1 MFKDKRQKTKDK
13 RQQTTDKS
21 NYMPF
26 DIYDFTSLT
35 QWIDTSLQNA
45 MSPFWTIVVEMLIV
59 GVLILLFYAL
69 IGLFLVYAE
78 RKVCAFMQNRL
89 GPNRVGPFGMFQ
101 TIADLVKLL
110 LVELI
115 PIRKADKFL
124 FNLAPFIVIIASF
137 MAIAA
142 IPFAKGLHAIDLNI
156 GVLYVIAV
164 SAMGVIG
171 ILLAGWSSNNKYS
184 LIGAMRSGAQIVS
197 YELSV
202 GLSLITVVILAGSM
216 QLSEIVTAQADGWFI
231 FKGHIPAFIAFVIF
245 LIASTAETNRGP
257 FDLAEAE
264 SELTAG
270 YHTEYSGIKFAFFF
284 LAEYINMFIVASIAA
299 TVFLGGWMPFHI
311 GHWDGFNHIM
321 DFIPP
326 FIWFIVK
333 AFFVVFLMMW
343 FKWTFPRL
351 RIDQL
356 LTLEWKYLLPI
367 NLVNVLIM
375 SFIVLMGWHF

>member
-1 MFKDKRQKTKDK
+1 
-13 RQQTTDKS
+13 
-21 NYMPF
+21 MPF

-45 MSPFWTIVVEMLIV
+45 MSPFWTVIMEMLII

-171 ILLAGWSSNNKYS
+171 
-184 LIGAMRSGAQIVS
+184 
-197 YELSV
+197 
-202 GLSLITVVILAGSM
+202 
-216 QLSEIVTAQADGWFI
+216 
-231 FKGHIPAFIAFVIF
+231 
-245 LIASTAETNRGP
+245 
-257 FDLAEAE
+257 
-264 SELTAG
+264 
-270 YHTEYSGIKFAFFF
+270 
-284 LAEYINMFIVASIAA
+284 SIACRM
-299 TVFLGGWMPFHI
+299 VE
-311 GHWDGFNHIM
+311 
-321 DFIPP
+321 
-326 FIWFIVK
+326 
-333 AFFVVFLMMW
+333 
-343 FKWTFPRL
+343 
-351 RIDQL
+351 Q
-356 LTLEWKYLLPI
+356 
-367 NLVNVLIM
+367 
-375 SFIVLMGWHF
+375 

>member
-1 MFKDKRQKTKDK
+1 MLPEIVTLNTSPTLSVPWWKVV
-13 RQQTTDKS
+13 
-21 NYMPF
+21 
-26 DIYDFTSLT
+26 YDFSSLT
-35 QWIDTSLQNA
+35 QWIDQSLHNA
-45 MSPFWTIVVEMLIV
+45 MSPFWTTVTEMLLI

-69 IGLFLVYAE
+69 VGLFLVYAE

-89 GPNRVGPFGMFQ
+89 GPNRVGPFGIFQ
-101 TIADLVKLL
+101 TIADLFKLL
-110 LVELI
+110 FKELI
-115 PIRKADKFL
+115 PIKNADGFL

-171 ILLAGWSSNNKYS
+171 VLLAGWSSNNKYS

-202 GLSLITVVILAGSM
+202 GLALITVVILAGSM
-216 QLSEIVTAQADGWFI
+216 QLSVIVEAQRDGWFI

-245 LIASTAETNRGP
+245 LISSTAETNRGP

-299 TVFLGGWMPFHI
+299 TVFLGGWMPFHV
-311 GHWDGFNHIM
+311 GHLEGFNHVM

-326 FIWFIVK
+326 FIWYIGK
-333 AFFVVFLMMW
+333 TFFVIFIMMW

-375 SFIVLMGWHF
+375 AFIVLMGWHF